1 MNMTCADA
9 VLRETRIFSANNMAE
24 LMPAI
29 VTKTSAATGISGI
42 TEMPIIVMV
51 PDSAGLN
58 VICTVPSSISIEWLR
73 ICVSPRKT
81 WSDSTKALR
90 HFYRDNHARPHNQ
103 S

>member
-1 MNMTCADA
+1 
-9 VLRETRIFSANNMAE
+9 
-24 LMPAI
+24 MPAI

-42 TEMPIIVMV
+42 TETPVIVMM

-58 VICTVPSSISIEWLR
+58 VICTMPSLFQSQLR

-81 WSDSTKALR
+81 WYGFHKSSCGISTVTKCS
-90 HFYRDNHARPHNQ
+90 P